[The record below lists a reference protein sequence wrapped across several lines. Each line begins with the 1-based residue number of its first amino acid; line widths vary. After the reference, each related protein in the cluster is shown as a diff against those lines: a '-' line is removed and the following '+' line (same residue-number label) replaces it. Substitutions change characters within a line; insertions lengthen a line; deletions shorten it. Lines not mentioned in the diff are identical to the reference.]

1 MDFIPA
7 AAMIGPLPEEAY
19 IEINIEESEQGEA
32 ERIQERIVLK
42 AKKTKPRWACQCLI
56 LLDIFVLAV
65 QTAQLGVAAS
75 AQSSTYM

>member
-7 AAMIGPLPEEAY
+7 TAVIGPLPEEAY
-19 IEINIEESEQGEA
+19 IEINIEEGEQSEA
-32 ERIQERIVLK
+32 ERIQEQIVLK
-42 AKKTKPRWACQCLI
+42 AKKTKPRWACQSLT

-75 AQSSTYM
+75 VQSSTYM